1 MESSS
6 DMVNQSS
13 VASASPVMMRD
24 ITEVLGRSRH
34 IYIFVHCVT
43 SVGEMPGINLNDD
56 ESHRALILAREQDI
70 VVVPSPVEDGFIDY
84 LS

>member
-24 ITEVLGRSRH
+24 IMGVLGRSRH
-34 IYIFVHCVT
+34 IYIFLHSVT

-56 ESHRALILAREQDI
+56 ESYRARAT
-70 VVVPSPVEDGFIDY
+70 
-84 LS
+84 LSNP